1 MKLGRNDPCFCGSGK
16 KYKRCCLGKARSG
29 GSPTGAR
36 VLPEANPP
44 DDASAI
50 SPFSTEPP
58 DVMSPDYWNRLEKQL
73 PRKLRNENAGL
84 FKQVKAYAAFEAQK
98 PEIEAAHEA
107 LEKYRKKFERL
118 TRNTGK
124 FLKRA
129 EKLFAEEPFEA
140 MRFGAGDLQRAFES
154 VGYPPSGASGELYFE
169 NMQKTIEFLV
179 DGDEREV
186 LARQLIQLL
195 PDYVAARRHIDAW
208 IIQHSAFL
216 MTEEPSE
223 GCGPFLMC
231 MFMHG
236 MREWENQREREQLN
250 MFHKLG
256 VDPEVIRRRG
266 IKGVESLVQEMMA
279 KKGAS
284 EELEQFLNA
293 HPDLKALTEAQCRD
307 SEDAAI
313 KLLQRE
319 DAGLLLLA
327 PAEIEPWF
335 PVFEQRIGERPDVT
349 ASVDTNEEPDEEL
362 QQEFFDLI
370 YATCG
375 EMADEI
381 FTKPRLDR
389 LTDEIHAYRR
399 KLRRKDHNGKN
410 GVHGL
415 LMAAQSSAPPA
426 KNHVL
431 TLLCV
436 HSFMKVMHDMGGA
449 ENAE

>member
-16 KYKRCCLGKARSG
+16 KYKRCCLGKAGSG
-29 GSPTGAR
+29 AVPTGAP
-36 VLPEANPP
+36 VMPEVNPP
-44 DDASAI
+44 DDASTI

-58 DVMSPDYWNRLEKQL
+58 NVMSPDYWNRLEKQL

-84 FKQVKAYAAFEAQK
+84 FKQVKAYAAFEARK
-98 PEIEAAHEA
+98 PEIEAAHAA

-140 MRFGAGDLQRAFES
+140 MRFSVSDLQRAFED
-154 VGYPPSGASGELYFE
+154 VGYPPAGATGELYSE

-179 DGDEREV
+179 DSERRNV
-186 LARQLIQLL
+186 LSRQLILL
-195 PDYVAARRHIDAW
+195 IPDYVAAGRYIDGW

-216 MTEEPSE
+216 MTEEPFE

-236 MREWENQREREQLN
+236 MREWEDQRDREQHN
-250 MFHKLG
+250 MFRKLG
-256 VDPEVIRRRG
+256 VDPEDIRRRG
-266 IKGVESLVQEMMA
+266 IEGVESLVQELMA

-284 EELEQFLNA
+284 EELEQFLNQ
-293 HPDLKALTEAQCRD
+293 HPDLKALTEAQCRA

-313 KLLQRE
+313 KLMQRE
-319 DAGLLLLA
+319 DAGALLLA
-327 PAEIEPWF
+327 RSEIEPWF

-389 LTDEIHAYRR
+389 LTDEIHAYRQ
-399 KLRRKDHNGKN
+399 KLRRKDNDGKT
-410 GVHGL
+410 GVNGL

-426 KNHVL
+426 ENHVL

-436 HSFMKVMHDMGGA
+436 YSFMQVIHDMHSD
-449 ENAE
+449 ENDE